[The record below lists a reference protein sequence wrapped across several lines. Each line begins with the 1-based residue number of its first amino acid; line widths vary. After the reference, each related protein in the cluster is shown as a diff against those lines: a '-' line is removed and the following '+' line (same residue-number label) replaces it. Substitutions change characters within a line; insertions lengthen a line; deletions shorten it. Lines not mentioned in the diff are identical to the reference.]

1 MGDGS
6 SGIKN
11 WDMDLIL
18 NKKVVIVTGGSSSIG
33 KAISIKLC
41 EEGAIPCVLDS
52 DATALRA
59 FANEMGGKGYEVFA
73 GQAEYHVME
82 EILSKYRQINGV
94 VNVAGLYS
102 MVSLAIPSLKEST
115 GVIVNICSE
124 DEYSSVDCL
133 PVNVL
138 RQEMTVRWAT
148 AFSDLGIRVNGVVVE
163 HCQAWQD
170 ESDAIANMVLFLL
183 SQRSRPVNGQ
193 LVHVE
198 G

>member
-1 MGDGS
+1 
-6 SGIKN
+6 
-11 WDMDLIL
+11 MDLRL
-18 NKKVVIVTGGSSSIG
+18 NNKVVIVTGAFGSIG
-33 KAISIKLC
+33 KAISVKLC
-41 EEGAIPCVLDS
+41 EEGAIPCVLDN

-73 GQAEYHVME
+73 GQAAYHVME
-82 EILSKYRQINGV
+82 EILSRYRQINGV
-94 VNVAGLYS
+94 VNVEGHS
-102 MVSLAIPSLKEST
+102 SVVSLAIPSLKEST
-115 GVIVNICSE
+115 GAIVNICSE
-124 DEYSSVDCL
+124 DEDSSVDRL
-133 PVNVL
+133 PVNGL
-138 RQEMTVRWAT
+138 RKEMTVRWAT

-183 SQRSRPVNGQ
+183 SQRSGSVNGQ